1 MNDLT
6 FAYPASEGKPV
17 LKNVSFTLGDGE
29 TIAFVG
35 PNGGGKSTL
44 ISLLLGLY
52 PLDSGEIRIYGRPVN
67 EISWEQ
73 GRKCAAVF
81 FQSFLRYETTVK
93 DNIVLGNIAQAE
105 IGRAHV

>member
-35 PNGGGKSTL
+35 PNGGGNPLSFPCFWGCIPL
-44 ISLLLGLY
+44 IQAR
-52 PLDSGEIRIYGRPVN
+52 SGSMGGR
-67 EISWEQ
+67 
-73 GRKCAAVF
+73 
-81 FQSFLRYETTVK
+81 
-93 DNIVLGNIAQAE
+93 
-105 IGRAHV
+105 